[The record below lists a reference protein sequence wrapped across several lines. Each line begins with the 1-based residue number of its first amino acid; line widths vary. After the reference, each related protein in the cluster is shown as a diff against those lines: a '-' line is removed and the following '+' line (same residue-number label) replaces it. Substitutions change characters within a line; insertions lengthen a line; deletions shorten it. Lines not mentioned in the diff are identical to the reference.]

1 MARRVDHA
9 TRRREIAA
17 KAMHLF
23 SQVGYDNVSLIMI
36 AQAAGVSRTA
46 IYRYFCSKREV
57 LDAAILEITG
67 EISRKCAET
76 IVGRGTIPEKLEAV
90 CNEVADV
97 MFANKEFL
105 VAVFDF
111 VIGMVRTG
119 ADMNRR
125 IAEFTSGTRDAI
137 RLLVE
142 HGKRRGHFAEVMDVG
157 RTTDAIY
164 AEFESCAMRI
174 VLGTEKTPDAAK
186 VRIANVIRALSGR
199 NAAEGASDMV

>member
-1 MARRVDHA
+1 MSRRVDHA

-17 KAMHLF
+17 KATHLF

-57 LDAAILEITG
+57 LAAAILEITD
-67 EISRKCAET
+67 EISRKCTEIIA
-76 IVGRGTIPEKLEAV
+76 GRGSVPDKLECV

-105 VAVFDF
+105 VAVFDY
-111 VIGMVRTG
+111 VIGMVRSG
-119 ADMNRR
+119 ADMNAR

-142 HGKRRGHFAEVMDVG
+142 HGKRRGQFAEVMDVG
-157 RTTDAIY
+157 RMTDAIY

-186 VRIANVIRALSGR
+186 IRLANVVMALSGR
-199 NAAEGASDMV
+199 RAAEGTSNMV